1 MRLNPLYP
9 RWYHFTFAIE
19 ALQQRQFQRAIDE
32 TEKIAMPEFYA
43 TRMYLAVANAHLGRM
58 KEARIAMGQLLKVYP
73 DFSNKMEFQANLEN
87 FSAPYKAVLDEGLRK
102 AGLFDLKV
110 GRDPQ

>member
-1 MRLNPLYP
+1 
-9 RWYHFTFAIE
+9 
-19 ALQQRQFQRAIDE
+19 
-32 TEKIAMPEFYA
+32 
-43 TRMYLAVANAHLGRM
+43 M

-73 DFSNKMEFQANLEN
+73 DFSNKLEFQANLEN